1 MLMENTMKAKKG
13 DHVKVHYT
21 GTLDNGEIFDSSDG
35 REPLEFELGAGHV
48 IKGFDMGVEGMGVD
62 EERNIVIGAKDAYG
76 ERDDTLQSDIPREGL
91 PKDQE
96 PKEGMQV
103 MVTLPSGH
111 QQPAVIAKV
120 TEEHI
125 TLDLNHPLAGKNL
138 TFKVKLVGIN
148 K

>member
-1 MLMENTMKAKKG
+1 MKAAKG
-13 DHVKVHYT
+13 HKVKVHYT
-21 GTLDNGEIFDSSDG
+21 GTLDDGSVFDSSDG

-48 IKGFDMGVEGMGVD
+48 IKGFDVGVEGMDVN
-62 EERNIVIGAKDAYG
+62 EEKHIKIPAKDAYG
-76 ERDDTLQSDIPREGL
+76 ERDASLQSDIPREAL
-91 PKDQE
+91 PTDQE

-120 TEEHI
+120 TKDHI

-138 TFKVKLVGIN
+138 NFKVKLVGIN
-148 K
+148 

>member
-1 MLMENTMKAKKG
+1 MKAKNG
-13 DHVKVHYT
+13 DKVKVHYT
-21 GTLDNGEIFDSSDG
+21 GTLENGETFDSSDG
-35 REPLEFELGAGHV
+35 RDPLEFELGAGMV
-48 IKGFDMGVEGMGVD
+48 IKGFDEGILGMSMD
-62 EERNIVIGAKDAYG
+62 EEKHIKINSKEAYG
-76 ERDDTLQSDIPREGL
+76 DHDPTLQSDIPREGL

-120 TEEHI
+120 TADNI

-138 TFKVKLVGIN
+138 NFKVKLVGIN
-148 K
+148 N

>member
-1 MLMENTMKAKKG
+1 MEHAMKAKKG

-21 GTLDNGEIFDSSDG
+21 GTLDNGETFDSSDG
-35 REPLEFELGAGHV
+35 REPLEFELGVGRV
-48 IKGFDMGVEGMGVD
+48 IKGFDLAVEGMAIN
-62 EERNIVIGAKDAYG
+62 EEKTIKIEAKDAYG
-76 ERDDTLQSDIPREGL
+76 DHDPTLQSDIPRESVPQG
-91 PKDQE
+91 QE

-120 TEEHI
+120 TDEHI

-138 TFKVKLVGIN
+138 NFKVKLVGIN
-148 K
+148 Q